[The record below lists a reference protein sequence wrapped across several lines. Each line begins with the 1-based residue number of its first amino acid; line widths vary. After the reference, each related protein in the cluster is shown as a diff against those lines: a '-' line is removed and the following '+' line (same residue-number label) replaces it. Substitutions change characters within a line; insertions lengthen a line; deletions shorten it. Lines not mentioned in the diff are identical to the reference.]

1 MGRRGVSMQGE
12 NVVLTGFPGTGKS
25 TIGRQLA
32 DRLGRPFVDVD
43 AEIAARAGCGV
54 REIFADRGEAAFR
67 ALEREVCC
75 AVARRA
81 GTVISTGGGA
91 LIDPANRDA
100 LSATGHVICLTCEPE
115 EILRRLDSDGH
126 RPLLGATR
134 NDRRQRIGAL
144 LADRAE
150 AYAALPHHVDTT
162 ERAEAEIVDAIVDL
176 LGEIVLPVRHGSG
189 SYGVRIGLGG
199 LERLGDAM
207 RSAGIERSAAIAL
220 VSNPTVQGHHGA
232 AALASLRAAGYRP
245 ELLLVPDGEPAK
257 RLTTVE
263 TLYDGLVDIGLDRR
277 GVVVGLGGGVT
288 TDIAGFAAATFLRG
302 VRLVLV
308 PTSLLA
314 MIDASVGGKTGVD
327 LPQGKNLVGAF
338 WQPELVVIDPR
349 LLRTLPEV
357 ELRSGL
363 AEAIKHGLL
372 ADPKLFGELSNGI
385 HGFGGWWKT
394 GAVERL
400 ARAVR
405 VKIAVVEEDPCEYGR
420 RATLNLG
427 HTLGHA
433 IEVCSGYVVRHGE
446 AVAIGLVAA
455 ARLAATL
462 GERSIVDEVESAL
475 TRWGLPTR
483 CPEAGVDRLIE
494 AMALDKKRSA
504 AGLRWVLPRAIG
516 DVTLVDGVP
525 EMTIR
530 RVLAEMGA

>member
-1 MGRRGVSMQGE
+1 MSSE

-32 DRLGRPFVDVD
+32 ARLERPFVDVD
-43 AEIAARAGCGV
+43 AEITARAGCGV

-75 AVARRA
+75 AVAQRT

-100 LSATGHVICLTCEPE
+100 LSATGRVVCLTCDTD
-115 EILRRLDSDGH
+115 EILRRLDEDGD
-126 RPLLGATR
+126 RPLLGATGE
-134 NDRRQRIGAL
+134 DRRPRIEAL

-150 AYAALPHHVDTT
+150 AYAVLPHHVDTT
-162 ERAEAEIVDAIVDL
+162 GRAEAEIVGAIVDL
-176 LGEIVLPVRHGSG
+176 LGEVVLPVRHGGG
-189 SYGVRIGLGG
+189 SYDVRIGLGG

-207 RSAGIERSAAIAL
+207 RSVGIERSAAIAL
-220 VSNPTVQGHHGA
+220 VSNPTVQSHHGD

-245 ELLLVPDGEPAK
+245 ELLPVPDGESAK
-257 RLTTVE
+257 RLATVE
-263 TLYDGLVDIGLDRR
+263 RLYDGLVDVGLDRR

-288 TDIAGFAAATFLRG
+288 TDLAGFAAATFLRG

-314 MIDASVGGKTGVD
+314 MVDASVGGKTGVD
-327 LPQGKNLVGAF
+327 LPRGKNLVGAF

-349 LLRTLPEV
+349 LLRTLSEA

-372 ADPKLFGELSNGI
+372 ADPELFGELSNGI
-385 HGFGGWWKT
+385 DGFGGWWAA

-405 VKIAVVEEDPCEYGR
+405 VKIAVVEDDPCENGC

-433 IEVCSGYVVRHGE
+433 IEASSGYVVRHGE
-446 AVAIGLVAA
+446 AVAIGMVAA
-455 ARLAATL
+455 ARLAAIL

-475 TRWGLPTR
+475 ARWGLPTR
-483 CPEAGVDRLIE
+483 CPDTEVDRLIE
-494 AMALDKKRSA
+494 AMAHDKKRTA

-525 EMTIR
+525 ETTIR
-530 RVLAEMGA
+530 RVLGEMGAWSTP